1 MYSVILN
8 TKIVDTYTVYL
19 EDVVQFTLPVN
30 LLMHKNEV
38 TSRIFQKVA
47 TYLFYC
53 QIILYLISTE
63 IPDSIKFAPPSICRV
78 KDMLAECRSDT
89 ILILKDLSV
98 RIAYSTLYTMVQLR
112 AQRIVVFRRGPKPIC
127 WTVRSKH

>member
-8 TKIVDTYTVYL
+8 TKIVDTYTVYV

-38 TSRIFQKVA
+38 TSRIFQKVT

-63 IPDSIKFAPPSICRV
+63 IPDSIKFAPPS
-78 KDMLAECRSDT
+78 M
-89 ILILKDLSV
+89 
-98 RIAYSTLYTMVQLR
+98 
-112 AQRIVVFRRGPKPIC
+112 
-127 WTVRSKH
+127 